1 MESSVREFAIE
12 HPESDYASLLKRY
25 GSPMKIAETAVME
38 MEPGELVEELHI
50 RRKILFIF
58 LVAVSIILT
67 IRILFDVEAY
77 LDHEKDMNGYAV
89 VEVIEVEKIENE
101 GGDNLK

>member
-1 MESSVREFAIE
+1 MESSVREFVFE
-12 HPESDYASLLKRY
+12 HPDFDYATLVKRY
-25 GSPMKIAETAVME
+25 GSPRKIAETAVME

-50 RRKILFIF
+50 RRKIWYIV

-101 GGDNLK
+101 EGDNQK